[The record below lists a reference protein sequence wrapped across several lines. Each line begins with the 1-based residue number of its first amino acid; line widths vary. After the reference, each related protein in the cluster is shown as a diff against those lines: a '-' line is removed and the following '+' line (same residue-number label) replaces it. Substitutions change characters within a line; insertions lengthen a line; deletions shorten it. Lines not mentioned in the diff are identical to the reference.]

1 MGSLKQWWYVF
12 SANKSTLLGGI
23 LPIMILITILG
34 SFSLLYKNS
43 IKVLDHLFEI
53 SSYSLILKQGTSVK
67 EVDEFFQKI
76 KKNSHTINVKKV
88 TPAQAKKDIL
98 EAFDKIN
105 KDLQSLE
112 LDRFPYVLE
121 FNLKTNKTK
130 PKKFLQELKENPA
143 TYSLVSGLDSSSH
156 IETLFVVIHFMGGFF
171 LLLLAISVF
180 YIVNHSIQV
189 IFFNLKKEIEVLLIL
204 GATQGFIYTPF
215 MFNGI
220 LITSLGCLLGG
231 LTTYVIFLS
240 SIAFITFDESSFF
253 IGQVVAFFKPDF
265 LVQSFLTLALIGLLS
280 SWSAIYNVIQKIEI
294 TA

>member
-1 MGSLKQWWYVF
+1 
-12 SANKSTLLGGI
+12 
-23 LPIMILITILG
+23 MILITILG

-112 LDRFPYVLE
+112 LDL
-121 FNLKTNKTK
+121 NLTLKTNKTK

-180 YIVNHSIQV
+180 LHS
-189 IFFNLKKEIEVLLIL
+189 K
-204 GATQGFIYTPF
+204 
-215 MFNGI
+215 
-220 LITSLGCLLGG
+220 S
-231 LTTYVIFLS
+231 
-240 SIAFITFDESSFF
+240 
-253 IGQVVAFFKPDF
+253 
-265 LVQSFLTLALIGLLS
+265 
-280 SWSAIYNVIQKIEI
+280 
-294 TA
+294 